1 MFNLNW
7 SENKRH
13 ILDQHYPIKTNTLIL
28 SNSLKKNTW
37 YFNKLVWKKCK
48 LAMPQVQGQS
58 SLYSWVIS
66 DFVKTP
72 RAGDRHGDTGRFV
85 CAIQACVFSEA
96 QDVLLNKG
104 RRVEAWLRRC
114 LIHRTSLGGLT
125 LTNKPIQNQRTC
137 CREVITNYQEI
148 TGLSLC
154 RLFLFDYTWILSG
167 SVVQKQMDSET
178 NTMKNSYCMRWFGV
192 GLTGLV

>member
-1 MFNLNW
+1 M
-7 SENKRH
+7 
-13 ILDQHYPIKTNTLIL
+13 IQL
-28 SNSLKKNTW
+28 SWLMCSSKEKNMW
-37 YFNKLVWKKCK
+37 YFKKIVWKKCK
-48 LAMPQVQGQS
+48 LAMPQVQVQGQS
-58 SLYSWVIS
+58 SLYSCVIS

-72 RAGDRHGDTGRFV
+72 RAGDRHTGRFV

-137 CREVITNYQEI
+137 FRGDHQLPGNNRPVIVPFVFVWLY
-148 TGLSLC
+148 
-154 RLFLFDYTWILSG
+154 G
-167 SVVQKQMDSET
+167 SCQVQQC
-178 NTMKNSYCMRWFGV
+178 KNKWTLKPIPWKIVIACND
-192 GLTGLV
+192 LVLD

>member
-1 MFNLNW
+1 M
-7 SENKRH
+7 
-13 ILDQHYPIKTNTLIL
+13 IQL
-28 SNSLKKNTW
+28 SWLMCSSKEKNMW
-37 YFNKLVWKKCK
+37 YFKKIVWKKCK
-48 LAMPQVQGQS
+48 LAMPQVQVQGQS
-58 SLYSWVIS
+58 SLYSCVIS

-72 RAGDRHGDTGRFV
+72 RAGDRHTGRFV

-137 CREVITNYQEI
+137 FREVITNYQEI

-154 RLFLFDYTWILSG
+154 HLFLFDYTDLVRFS
-167 SVVQKQMDSET
+167 SAKT
-178 NTMKNSYCMRWFGV
+178 N
-192 GLTGLV
+192 GLWNQYHEK